1 MIGYFAFLGA
11 GYLLIEIPLIQKLTL
26 LLDRPALA
34 LATVLFTLLI
44 ASGIGSLL
52 STRVSLRKSLILLV
66 LLLGLT
72 TIALPWIIERALPW
86 TLVARLLL
94 SFVLLAPA
102 GLLMGV
108 PFASGLRRLE
118 GRSPGSIP
126 WAWAI
131 NGAISGVS
139 GVLAALISLDAGF
152 TITLLVGILSYLG
165 AWGMTGS
172 ENQ

>member
-26 LLDRPALA
+26 LLDRPALS
-34 LATVLFTLLI
+34 LATVLFTLLL
-44 ASGIGSLL
+44 ASGIGSIL
-52 STRVSLRKSLILLV
+52 STHVNLRKTLIALV
-66 LLLGLT
+66 LILGLT
-72 TIALPWIIERALPW
+72 IVTLPSVIDQALAWSLG
-86 TLVARLLL
+86 ARLTL
-94 SFVLLAPA
+94 SVVLLAPA

-108 PFASGLRRLE
+108 PFAAGLRRLE
-118 GRSPGSIP
+118 ERSPGSIP

-152 TITLLVGILSYLG
+152 TITLVVGALAYFG
-165 AWGMTGS
+165 AWRIVVP
-172 ENQ
+172 EV